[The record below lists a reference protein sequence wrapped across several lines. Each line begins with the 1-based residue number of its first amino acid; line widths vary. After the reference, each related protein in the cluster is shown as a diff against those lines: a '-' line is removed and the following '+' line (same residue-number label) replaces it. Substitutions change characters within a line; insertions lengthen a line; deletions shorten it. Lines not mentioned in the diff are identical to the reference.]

1 MSILDDVRKKEMSKD
16 VPESEIEMR
25 GKNSSLEEIWRE
37 MQALKVKIAEEKV
50 SACKAVDALH
60 ADEMKR
66 LEGQYGL
73 LYRMAR

>member
-1 MSILDDVRKKEMSKD
+1 MSVLDEIRKKEMTKD

-25 GKNSSLEEIWRE
+25 AKNESLEEIWRE
-37 MQALKVKIAEEKV
+37 MQALKTTIAEEKIA
-50 SACKAVDALH
+50 ACKAVEAKY